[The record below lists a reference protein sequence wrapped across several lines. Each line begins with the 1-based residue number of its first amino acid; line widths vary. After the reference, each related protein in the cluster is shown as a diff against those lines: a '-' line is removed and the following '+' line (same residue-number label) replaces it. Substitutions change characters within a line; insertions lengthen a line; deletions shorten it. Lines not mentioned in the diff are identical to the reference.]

1 MVAKRFRILYLPEG
15 ETTIRQSD
23 WDRTRVITIA
33 SISMTV
39 LLAVMVGLGVLAA
52 KMTESFEQRSLRREN
67 SLLMKEITELRQGVD
82 ALKMS
87 MESLEKTDDILRV
100 MVDLPPID
108 KDVRAVGV
116 GGSIPYDLYRQD
128 DPAQDIMLDLGTLE
142 REVKLQYESFNKIQ
156 ERMQANEDLILHTPS
171 IWPVDGGRLT
181 DYFGN
186 RPDPFTRR
194 IRPHYGIDIGAK
206 RGTHVYASADGV
218 VKTAKRKYT
227 FGKLIIINHGYGFE
241 TVYGHLHSYAVT
253 PGQEVKRGDLIGTVG
268 NTGRSTGP
276 HLHYEVRING
286 TAVNPLDFMFEGYAY
301 NR

>member
-1 MVAKRFRILYLPEG
+1 MLAKRFRILYLPEG
-15 ETTIRQSD
+15 ETTIRQTD
-23 WDRTRVITIA
+23 WDRTRLITIA
-33 SISMTV
+33 GASIAV
-39 LLAVMVGLGVLAA
+39 VLAVMVGLGVMAA

-67 SLLMKEITELRQGVD
+67 SLLMKEIAELRQGVD

-87 MESLEKTDDILRV
+87 MESLEKTDDILRI

-142 REVKLQYESFNKIQ
+142 REVKLQYESFSQIQ
-156 ERMQANEDLILHTPS
+156 ERIQANEDLILHTPS

-181 DYFGN
+181 DYYGK
-186 RPDPFTRR
+186 RPDPFTGR

-206 RGTHVYASADGV
+206 RGTHVYATADGV

-227 FGKLIIINHGYGFE
+227 FGKLIILNHGYGFE

-253 PGQEVKRGDLIGTVG
+253 PGQKVKRGDLIGTVG